1 MLLVR
6 RQLRGNDH
14 YLQGG
19 SHGCFEKDYLA
30 VGFHNATEGEMTV
43 TRRNMCVRMLTGAGV
58 LAFGGWHSATATSA
72 TQQPDDRAQWNSIY
86 GAADFP
92 YKTDHNEFLADM
104 IKARTP
110 GTALDIGM
118 GRGRN
123 ALYLASQGWQVTG
136 VDISDE
142 GLKLAATEA
151 RKASLTISAVLQDF
165 STFDI
170 GTSRWDLIAGIY
182 MGDMMVTHASR
193 IAAALRPGGLL
204 VIENFARDV
213 SQPARVGGGPLG
225 YTSNQLLGL
234 YSMLR
239 VRRYEDTV
247 GNADW
252 GRQGR
257 STPVVRFAAERSSS

>member
-1 MLLVR
+1 
-6 RQLRGNDH
+6 
-14 YLQGG
+14 
-19 SHGCFEKDYLA
+19 
-30 VGFHNATEGEMTV
+30 MTW
-43 TRRNMCVRMLTGAGV
+43 TRRAWCAHIL
-58 LAFGGWHSATATSA
+58 ATATVLPIAGRLGGTAGLSA
-72 TQQPDDRAQWNSIY
+72 QQRDDREQWNSIY

-92 YKTDHNEFLADM
+92 YKTDHNAFLAFVV
-104 IKARTP
+104 KGRTA
-110 GTALDIGM
+110 GSALDIGM

-142 GLKLAATEA
+142 GLKLAAAEA
-151 RKASLTISAVLQDF
+151 RTAGLTINAVRQDF
-165 STFDI
+165 SAFDI

-182 MGDMMVTHASR
+182 MGDMMVTHAAR
-193 IAAALRPGGLL
+193 IAAALRPGGRL

-213 SQPARVGGGPLG
+213 NQPARVGGAPLG
-225 YTSNQLLGL
+225 YTTNQLLTL
-234 YSMLR
+234 YPTLR

-257 STPVVRFAAERSSS
+257 PTPVVRFAAEKERA